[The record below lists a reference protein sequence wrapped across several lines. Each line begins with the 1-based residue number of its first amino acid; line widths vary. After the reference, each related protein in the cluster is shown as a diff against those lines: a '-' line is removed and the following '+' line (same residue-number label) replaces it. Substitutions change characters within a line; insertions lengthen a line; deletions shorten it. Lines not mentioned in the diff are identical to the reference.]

1 VKRFNHFNYGLGTE
15 EGRETDE
22 IGNVWVR
29 ARFDRALREGGH
41 HTLVLAEDCEDC
53 EEIEPLPPFPEDA
66 TMSEVGEWIDL
77 MLARGARL
85 AHPDD
90 GWTHP
95 SLSTAEQ
102 NLAMRELML
111 DPSNAGFI
119 EGFIYGFTQTRRP
132 T

>member
-1 VKRFNHFNYGLGTE
+1 MKRFNHFNYGVGTE

-41 HTLVLAEDCEDC
+41 HTLVLAEDCE
-53 EEIEPLPPFPEDA
+53 EIEPLPAFPFDA
-66 TMSEVGEWIDL
+66 TMDAVGGWIDL
-77 MLARGARL
+77 MLARDARL
-85 AHPDD
+85 GHPDD

-102 NLAMRELML
+102 NRAMREFML
-111 DPSNAGFI
+111 DPSND
-119 EGFIYGFTQTRRP
+119 GFIYGFTQARRTR
-132 T
+132 

>member
-53 EEIEPLPPFPEDA
+53 EEIEPLPAFPFDSTMDA
-66 TMSEVGEWIDL
+66 VGGWIDL
-77 MLARGARL
+77 MLARDARL
-85 AHPDD
+85 GHLDD

-102 NLAMRELML
+102 NRAMREFML
-111 DPSNAGFI
+111 DPSND
-119 EGFIYGFTQTRRP
+119 GFIYGFTQARRTR
-132 T
+132 